1 MQDSKPSK
9 IIVTENPCKAYFCS
23 TVNLFLGCP
32 CIQIS
37 VLKLKLISFMSVYS
51 DVIFSNYVW
60 RTAYVCMYYYVLYYV
75 LCMYDRIIHLFSKKK
90 NKIHNNSLKANLYEN
105 LKQITENRLF
115 KIISDG
121 CMVVRTLK
129 RFTHLGKQFDSVEQ
143 T

>member
-1 MQDSKPSK
+1 
-9 IIVTENPCKAYFCS
+9 
-23 TVNLFLGCP
+23 
-32 CIQIS
+32 
-37 VLKLKLISFMSVYS
+37 
-51 DVIFSNYVW
+51 
-60 RTAYVCMYYYVLYYV
+60 
-75 LCMYDRIIHLFSKKK
+75 MYDRIIHLFSKKK